1 MPIIT
6 IKKASFIII
15 MVLGMYYKII
25 LIIMSFCFMKNH
37 WYYIKI
43 YQIIMFITL
52 QDIDAKIMVIDFN
65 DKDDIAIADV
75 IYICKGVL
83 WFVDWNSVY
92 LLRKWYRSD
101 ILYGE

>member
-1 MPIIT
+1 
-6 IKKASFIII
+6 
-15 MVLGMYYKII
+15 
-25 LIIMSFCFMKNH
+25 
-37 WYYIKI
+37 
-43 YQIIMFITL
+43 
-52 QDIDAKIMVIDFN
+52 MVIDFN

-75 IYICKGVL
+75 IYIYKGVL